1 MTSDIDTSWRAFFA
15 AGGIALVIFIAGV
28 TLQAMETFIGSAML
42 PTVVKDIGGLDLF
55 AWNTTLFIVASIAAT
70 VFAAVRPAHIG
81 PRDVYILAAA
91 AFGLGSLVCGLAPGM
106 AVLLAGRTLQGFG
119 SGLIIA
125 TTLAMI
131 RLVFPQHLWPRAMAL
146 NSMVW
151 GVATLLGPAVG
162 GIFANYGL
170 WRWAFLS
177 IVPLA
182 ALLALGAVLVLPRR
196 EDTGQRTRLPMLQ
209 IALVIAAI
217 LLISIASLLTASPLL
232 ASLLLLAALLTVGAL
247 SAVERRTRNRLLPE
261 GALAFGHPLATLFAT
276 ILLLGISVTS
286 DIFAPLFLQR
296 LHGLSPLAAGYLTA
310 LVALGWTV
318 SSIASSGFRGPR
330 IRAAIV
336 AAPILMTLAT
346 AGLALVLARPNA
358 AAAAGPIVL
367 SGVFLFLLGSIGFA
381 FQHLSTGVLASGTA
395 ADNDRVSATLG
406 MVQLFASGLGAAI
419 GGVAVNAAGLPTA
432 TTPAGVAAAASTL
445 LWVFTLLT
453 ALAIPF
459 AWRAITTAPHLQPKP
474 AE

>member
-1 MTSDIDTSWRAFFA
+1 MTEPDTSWRAFFS
-15 AGGIALVIFIAGV
+15 AGGIALVIFVGGI
-28 TLQAMETFIGSAML
+28 TLQAMEGFIGSAML
-42 PTVVKDIGGLDLF
+42 PTVVHDIGGLDYF

-70 VFAAVRPAHIG
+70 VFAAVRPERIG
-81 PRDVYILAAA
+81 PRDVYVIAAI
-91 AFGLGSLVCGLAPGM
+91 AFGAGSLLCGLSVNIAT
-106 AVLLAGRTLQGFG
+106 LLLGRTIQGFG
-119 SGLIIA
+119 AGLIIA

-131 RLVFPQHLWPRAMAL
+131 RIVFPQHLWPRAMAL

-162 GIFANYGL
+162 GVFANFGL

-182 ALLALGAVLVLPRR
+182 ALLAVAAIVVLPRR
-196 EDTGQRTRLPMLQ
+196 EETGARNPLPLLQ

-217 LLISIASLLTASPLL
+217 LLISIASLLTSSPILATVLL
-232 ASLLLLAALLTVGAL
+232 ALAVVTVAAL
-247 SAVERRTRNRLLPE
+247 SSVERRSNNRLLPE
-261 GALAFGHPLATLFAT
+261 GALSLGHPLATLFIT
-276 ILLLGISVTS
+276 IMLLGMSITS

-318 SSIASSGFRGPR
+318 TSIISAGFTGAK
-330 IRAAIV
+330 IKTAILI
-336 AAPILMTLAT
+336 APILMTFAT
-346 AGLALVLARPNA
+346 IGLGIVLAAPNEA
-358 AAAAGPIVL
+358 SSPLPIIL
-367 SGVFLFLLGSIGFA
+367 CGVFLFVLGSIGFA
-381 FQHLSTGVLASGTA
+381 FQHLATGVLASGTA
-395 ADNDRVSATLG
+395 ADNDRVSATVG

-419 GGVAVNAAGLPTA
+419 GGVAVNAAGLPEA
-432 TTPAGVAAAASTL
+432 SSAADVSHAASIL
-445 LWVFTLLT
+445 LWVFTVVT

-459 AWRAITTAPHLQPKP
+459 AWRVVRTAPHLQPAP